1 MPNTPNH
8 QPGAIIIEGHVQGL
22 SNTRSLGEAGIPVI
36 VVDKNN
42 CIARYS
48 KYCRKFFK
56 CPDFQSDAF
65 ADFLIDL
72 GERENLQEWM
82 LLPSNDHAVYSI
94 SRHKERLE
102 KIYKVITPS
111 EKIISQ
117 IYNKQNLLTNA
128 EKSGTPY
135 PASWFPVKYDEPIPG
150 NLQFPV
156 LVKGKFGLNFYKS
169 TGRKAF
175 LIQDAAGLDDLL
187 KKLSAQLP
195 ATDLFIQELIQLNA
209 ENKTLSFCAFCDKG
223 EVKAFWMGKKLREHP
238 VEFGTATLAESVYVE
253 EVIKPTAHLLKQLN
267 YTGPCEVEF
276 LLDPADNQ
284 YKLIEINAR
293 TWLWVGLAKACGVN
307 FALMAYNYVNGIEQR
322 YPSQYETDKK
332 WKNIFTDIPFSL
344 LAKFKRK
351 YTSISN
357 GKKGKT
363 IDALWM
369 KNDKRPFFM
378 YPVLIF
384 NFFKNR

>member
-1 MPNTPNH
+1 MAEK
-8 QPGAIIIEGHVQGL
+8 PGAIIIEGHVQGL
-22 SNTRSLGEAGIPVI
+22 SNTRSLGEACIPVI
-36 VVDKNN
+36 VVDKNK

-48 KYCRKFFK
+48 KYCKKFFR

-65 ADFLIDL
+65 ADFLMEL
-72 GERENLQEWM
+72 GEQENLQGGL

-102 KIYKVITPS
+102 KIFKVFTPA
-111 EKIISQ
+111 EKIITQ
-117 IYNKQNLLTNA
+117 IYNKQKLLTNA
-128 EKSGTPY
+128 EKSGTTY
-135 PASWFPVKYDEPIPG
+135 PASWFPVKYDEAVPV

-156 LVKGKFGLNFYKS
+156 LVKGKFGLNFYKG

-175 LIQDAAGLDDLL
+175 LILDAARLDDLL

-209 ENKTLSFCAFCDKG
+209 ENKTLSFCAFCDNG
-223 EVKAFWMGKKLREHP
+223 EVKTFWMGKKLREHP
-238 VEFGTATLAESVYVE
+238 VEFGTATFAESVYVE
-253 EVIKPTAHLLKQLN
+253 EIIEPASRLLQQLN

-307 FALMAYNYVNGIEQR
+307 FALMTYNYVNGIEPF
-322 YPSQYETDKK
+322 YPSQYETGMK
-332 WKNIFTDIPFSL
+332 WRNIFTDIPFSL
-344 LAKFKRK
+344 LARMKGK
-351 YTSISN
+351 YTSVI
-357 GKKGKT
+357 KGKERRT

-369 KNDKRPFFM
+369 KEDRRPFFM